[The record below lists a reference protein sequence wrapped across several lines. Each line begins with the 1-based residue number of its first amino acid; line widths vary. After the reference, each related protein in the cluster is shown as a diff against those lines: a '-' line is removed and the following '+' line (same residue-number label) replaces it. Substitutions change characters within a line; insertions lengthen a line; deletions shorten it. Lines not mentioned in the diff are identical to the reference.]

1 MNKIKLISLLAAAA
15 VMTGSVAMAETY
27 SATGNGYHGE
37 MTVNVT
43 IEDGKITDV
52 ELGDNHDERG
62 DRPRVP
68 GDPRAH
74 PRGEYRGC
82 GQRDRRDLLFLRDQD
97 RRG

>member
-27 SATGNGYHGE
+27 SAKGNGYHGE

-52 ELGDNHDERG
+52 ELGDNHETNVVIDRAFPVIRERILEANTA
-62 DRPRVP
+62 DV
-68 GDPRAH
+68 
-74 PRGEYRGC
+74 
-82 GQRDRRDLLFLRDQD
+82 DLSLIHI
-97 RRG
+97 

>member
-43 IEDGKITDV
+43 IEDSVLED
-52 ELGDNHDERG
+52 DNSGSAAPASDEV
-62 DRPRVP
+62 D
-68 GDPRAH
+68 
-74 PRGEYRGC
+74 
-82 GQRDRRDLLFLRDQD
+82 F
-97 RRG
+97 